1 MEERQVSLGSC
12 PWQCC
17 TVEWKVNVFSCI
29 LTVARSRGMY
39 VLGVV
44 VERKHLVLGCAA
56 LAYAIDAYKHRI
68 GPNIYNTASVPPVLD
83 SADTIHLRALSIYK
97 LSDDADVFFS
107 FFLSFFLSSF
117 PSFLPSLSPSLPP
130 SLPSLPASF
139 LPSLPFLPSFFL
151 VVLCCIRYPTH
162 LLRQDSVFV
171 ALLFNNI
178 VLVSSP

>member
-1 MEERQVSLGSC
+1 
-12 PWQCC
+12 
-17 TVEWKVNVFSCI
+17 
-29 LTVARSRGMY
+29 MY
-39 VLGVV
+39 VLDVV

-107 FFLSFFLSSF
+107 FFLSFFL
-117 PSFLPSLSPSLPP
+117 PFLPSFPLSLPP

>member
-17 TVEWKVNVFSCI
+17 TVEWQVNVFSCI

-107 FFLSFFLSSF
+107 FFLSFFLPSL
-117 PSFLPSLSPSLPP
+117 PSFLPSLPP
-130 SLPSLPASF
+130 SFPSFSSCLVPSF
-139 LPSLPFLPSFFL
+139 PSLPSFFL

>member
-1 MEERQVSLGSC
+1 
-12 PWQCC
+12 
-17 TVEWKVNVFSCI
+17 
-29 LTVARSRGMY
+29 MY

-107 FFLSFFLSSF
+107 FFLSFFL
-117 PSFLPSLSPSLPP
+117 PSLPSLSLPP
-130 SLPSLPASF
+130 FLPSLPASF